1 VAEPIGRLG
10 DARLLSER
18 VPDPDGPVAPVR
30 LGPGRLCS
38 WGRRGPPGAPSAAAR
53 RSGRRAAV
61 PTAASCEAD
70 DPISGQRPAG
80 RRGSSASAPGRG
92 ATRRQ
97 APHEHRSGQETPN
110 NSATRGKIE
119 PGPLFIHL
127 PPPPPARTGTARPA
141 APATPVCPSFAGHP
155 YDPQE
160 DGWSATPNE
169 VRREVQTR
177 PAASAEAAS
186 RAGAGAG
193 GCRERPHP
201 VRGPLERPLESV
213 VHAASSVSYDDPVAS
228 QRSGPAKRSETHDSA
243 RVIEMRRLR

>member
-1 VAEPIGRLG
+1 VTPGSSLSGCQTRTVQLPQSVSVQGAFVVGEDEVLPAPRAQLPDDQVVAQRCPQ
-10 DARLLSER
+10 
-18 VPDPDGPVAPVR
+18 
-30 LGPGRLCS
+30 
-38 WGRRGPPGAPSAAAR
+38 RRRAR
-53 RSGRRAAV
+53 RTIRFL
-61 PTAASCEAD
+61 ASD
-70 DPISGQRPAG
+70 QLG
-80 RRGSSASAPGRG
+80 RRGSSARKGGSAPGRG

-97 APHEHRSGQETPN
+97 APHEHRSGQETRN